1 MAPGTSHRDIR
12 HTRRI
17 DSDGYV
23 NMSEN
28 TNLDIFQDAGL
39 LRLAQLLENMVI
51 PTMRRDLN
59 KPSNIRWLLR
69 NVAANNKGPQVPE
82 VIALLIKEQRRLK

>member
-1 MAPGTSHRDIR
+1 
-12 HTRRI
+12 
-17 DSDGYV
+17 
-23 NMSEN
+23 MSEN
-28 TNLDIFQDAGL
+28 SNLDIFQDAGL
-39 LRLAQLLENMVI
+39 LRLSQLLENMDV
-51 PTMRRDLN
+51 PTMRKNLN

>member
-1 MAPGTSHRDIR
+1 
-12 HTRRI
+12 
-17 DSDGYV
+17 
-23 NMSEN
+23 MSEN

-39 LRLAQLLENMVI
+39 LRLSQLLENMDI
-51 PTMRRDLN
+51 PKMRRDLN

-69 NVAANNKGPQVPE
+69 NIAANNKGAEVHE